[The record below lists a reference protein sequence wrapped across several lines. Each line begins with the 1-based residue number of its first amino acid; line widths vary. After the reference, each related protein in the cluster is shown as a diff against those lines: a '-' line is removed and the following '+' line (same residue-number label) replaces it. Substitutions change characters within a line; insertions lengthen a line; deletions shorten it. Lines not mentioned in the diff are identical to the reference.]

1 MSNKTTFGMSE
12 DHMGNMNGPLS
23 YGGLPLAISSGY
35 QSNSPPSP
43 ETTSPYSSTSPSNL
57 SDLDGNSS
65 PDVYMPDCCVIE
77 DSLCPEFTMLSDV
90 RINLHQTCFTTPGSD
105 CGNVW
110 NQTISLM
117 STPEMSSLEGNNF
130 YRNSGDT
137 GGDDTRAMTSP
148 ESMEGPS
155 PVDSCETSRRCSS
168 ENDCCSLS
176 SGELV
181 MRSNSFNLED
191 ETLPLLSSLEESFMS
206 PAMSS
211 GVFIP
216 EGHYASPHLQDV
228 CEGLQD
234 KKSIEG
240 FTVEKTNPAC
250 FGMTVIHEDDWEHLA
265 EDEKKNTCN
274 LHVTFP
280 SETELGCTI
289 CDSSNSDSGKIAPPS
304 GETSAEAGMPSH
316 LNGTFVQINGNTI
329 VAPPPEE
336 QGSGGKIQT
345 STPVLHIENHFSLPF
360 FSGSPFSGSTDSPA
374 VCPPQGQ
381 QIPQNPK
388 QQLVAKLS
396 SASGKAAKAEI
407 KTFPKPDYSGVKS
420 RIMTRLPHQLAT
432 PGTTPAN
439 VTQHKSSKMN
449 GHAKPSQVIGKA
461 LNKIATA
468 KLTRTT
474 ATISQTSASYG
485 VPKEENAVK
494 GNMGKTFIQAEE
506 EDMSAANP
514 SQPRPLSISEDVEG
528 VSRASLRNSLDTGN
542 ASSALSTEPS
552 PRSEQTSSGQEVT
565 STPTQKPANATFC
578 SSSAVETPD
587 KNDHGD
593 DPEPSPKKTEV
604 SHRNG
609 VGSGSAFCRD
619 TPPLA
624 KMRSVDSS
632 TSQSRPSREKKRT
645 SSSSSFNLGGTTRP
659 KSGNLSSS
667 AQNKQDDKAGVNR
680 ETPEGSKRGVRKI
693 SLVTELPK
701 SKVAEASG
709 STCDQ
714 SESRLGREVRPSPRQ
729 SRGLPVSRTTVLSP
743 GSKPVPLPSRQRQ
756 QRTTGAIPRAT
767 DSLQGNRQA
776 YNGSPHHQ
784 NKARSKWIPA
794 ASDLQSTLCRRT
806 LPRCRPQQEHSAQTW
821 SSVRQEPG
829 HRGHTSCTWTEF
841 PVDILTN
848 SSLISQSTVGSNCDL
863 TLLTCLLIGSYRF
876 CIVPLLAIFNSKDGN
891 RLCRIAPLRP
901 SSFKTVVLKPRL
913 LAKPPGDTGPTLA
926 TSCKSASSNKPGLA
940 RSTVTPMRRTISSR
954 IAHLASSL
962 PVDKSKPKASSRQQQ
977 QQKPVTHAGQSVGGR
992 VPVPAAVGEEEP
1004 SKRLDHVLR
1013 MPRELLAASHRRFE
1027 AMAVVLQQ
1035 TLAERDEAVRRR
1047 QELSQELVNLQ
1058 GELVCS
1064 TTSCERLE
1072 KEKEE
1077 VRVSL
1082 EDALRRLEE
1091 QHHDEL
1097 AQLEV
1102 RLQAFYQ
1109 AEWDKV
1115 HLTYQQEADKCR
1127 TLMEQQIGDLTANH
1141 EAAKLD
1147 LKADHAE
1154 HLQDVRRQ
1162 YEGSLEELRNIQSGD
1177 LQSLQKTLKETDDTL
1192 SGRIKELMEE
1202 NNTLVEKLKAEE
1214 ERRKQLA
1221 GKSQK
1226 DSHTLYLE
1234 QELESLKV
1242 VLDIKNKQL
1251 HQQEKKI
1258 LQMDTVVDK
1267 SVKLDEGL
1275 KKVQQENEELK
1286 ARMDRHAALSRQ
1298 LSTEQAVLHESLQKE
1313 SKVNKRLS
1321 MENEELLW
1329 KLHNGELGSPRRMSP
1344 TSPSHANSFQSPR
1357 SSTLFSSPPVSPR

>member
-1 MSNKTTFGMSE
+1 
-12 DHMGNMNGPLS
+12 MGNMNGPLS

-43 ETTSPYSSTSPSNL
+43 ETASPYSSTSPSNL

-77 DSLCPEFTMLSDV
+77 DSLSPEFTMLSDV

-155 PVDSCETSRRCSS
+155 PLDSCETSRRCSS
-168 ENDCCSLS
+168 ENECCSLS

-289 CDSSNSDSGKIAPPS
+289 CDSSNSDSGKIAPPL
-304 GETSAEAGMPSH
+304 GEASAEAGMPSH

-388 QQLVAKLS
+388 QQLVTKLS

-474 ATISQTSASYG
+474 AAISQTSASYG

-587 KNDHGD
+587 KNDHD
-593 DPEPSPKKTEV
+593 VDPEPSPKKTEV

-632 TSQSRPSREKKRT
+632 TSLSRPSREKKRT
-645 SSSSSFNLGGTTRP
+645 SSSSSFNL
-659 KSGNLSSS
+659 
-667 AQNKQDDKAGVNR
+667 AH
-680 ETPEGSKRGVRKI
+680 
-693 SLVTELPK
+693 
-701 SKVAEASG
+701 
-709 STCDQ
+709 
-714 SESRLGREVRPSPRQ
+714 
-729 SRGLPVSRTTVLSP
+729 
-743 GSKPVPLPSRQRQ
+743 
-756 QRTTGAIPRAT
+756 PRAT
-767 DSLQGNRQA
+767 DKPTMGAPTTRTKPAVNGFRPLQTSSRP
-776 YNGSPHHQ
+776 SPAGPSH
-784 NKARSKWIPA
+784 AAGPSRSTALRPGVQ
-794 ASDLQSTLCRRT
+794 SDRSRDTGGTPGEPENECD
-806 LPRCRPQQEHSAQTW
+806 
-821 SSVRQEPG
+821 SVM
-829 HRGHTSCTWTEF
+829 
-841 PVDILTN
+841 L
-848 SSLISQSTVGSNCDL
+848 
-863 TLLTCLLIGSYRF
+863 
-876 CIVPLLAIFNSKDGN
+876 
-891 RLCRIAPLRP
+891 APLRP

-940 RSTVTPMRRTISSR
+940 RSTVTPQRRTISSR

-1027 AMAVVLQQ
+1027 AMAVILQQ
-1035 TLAERDEAVRRR
+1035 TLAERDEAVQRRR
-1047 QELSQELVNLQ
+1047 ELSQELVNLQ

-1162 YEGSLEELRNIQSGD
+1162 YEDSLEELRNIQSGD

-1202 NNTLVEKLKAEE
+1202 NGTLVEKLKAEE